1 MIKEK
6 NLRTADF
13 MWSTRQNDDGM
24 VRDTEAESSYP
35 GIKQVSNLRL
45 ENYQD
50 FPVFKWEQQVVER
63 HGWQLP
69 AASWLT
75 FVTS

>member
-13 MWSTRQNDDGM
+13 VWSTRQNDDG
-24 VRDTEAESSYP
+24 VVKDTEEESSYP
-35 GIKQVSNLRL
+35 GIKQAVEGNLRL

-50 FPVFKWEQQVVER
+50 FRLFRWE
-63 HGWQLP
+63 
-69 AASWLT
+69 
-75 FVTS
+75 